1 TAKTAVGAFLPA
13 NFADQRN
20 WVTPLS
26 GLSIAL
32 VISVQSLYSDT
43 GLAWIVTAVI
53 GGSILTEFLVTRT
66 GSPERPITHPSL
78 TPVPVSD
85 LDDHPAHLEDL
96 HDLDDERDAPDG
108 PIYRDDAPA
117 PAQTK

>member
-1 TAKTAVGAFLPA
+1 M
-13 NFADQRN
+13 
-20 WVTPLS
+20 TPLS

-66 GSPERPITHPSL
+66 GTPERPITHPSL
-78 TPVPVSD
+78 TPVSASD
-85 LDDHPAHLEDL
+85 LDDDHPAHLEDL

-108 PIYRDDAPA
+108 PIYRDDAPP
-117 PAQTK
+117 PAANKPKPGGGH